1 MNILL
6 AEERLV
12 AALVRA
18 WKRLRALVHELNMRG
33 EPQFPV
39 ESAVAVRTGEG
50 ILASVVEDVGAKLG
64 GLNEGLKTRVLLVTH
79 CCLKIP
85 LTFPQNLH

>member
-6 AEERLV
+6 TEERLV
-12 AALVRA
+12 ATRVRA
-18 WKRLRALVHELNMRG
+18 RKRLRALVHELNVRG

-50 ILASVVEDVGAKLG
+50 ILASVVEDVGTKLG
-64 GLNEGLKTRVLLVTH
+64 GLNEGLKTRILLMTH
-79 CCLKIP
+79 
-85 LTFPQNLH
+85 